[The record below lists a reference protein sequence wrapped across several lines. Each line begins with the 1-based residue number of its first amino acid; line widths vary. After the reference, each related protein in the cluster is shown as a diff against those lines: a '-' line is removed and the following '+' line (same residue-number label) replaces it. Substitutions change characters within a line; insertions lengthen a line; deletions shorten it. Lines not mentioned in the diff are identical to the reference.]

1 MTYNFKSIADVEV
14 VTEPTESAN
23 VLIEENGII
32 KKAPKSAVGGGSG
45 EELFIT
51 FDSYNDDTIAATEDL
66 YNKIVEMYETGHFRN
81 ITLYQH
87 NEHEDTVYTYT
98 MRRIDK
104 YDDEDGKRFLLE
116 CGSYAAW
123 VHSNGNIQV
132 EYYD

>member
-32 KKAPKSAVGGGSG
+32 KKAPKTAVGGGGG

-51 FDSYNDDTIAATEDL
+51 WDDYNDNPIVAATDDL

-81 ITLYQH
+81 ITLYNH
-87 NEHEDTVYTYT
+87 NERGNQIYTYT
-98 MRRIDK
+98 MKRITA
-104 YDDEDGKRFLLE
+104 YDDGRFYVD
-116 CGSYAAW
+116 CGSYIAW